1 MIQTYAGSR
10 SETERGLNEYGPIYT
25 SNNKT
30 GTIKD
35 EAHEPTSPMRVRAT
49 RRFFFGGSG
58 ALSYSS
64 LSKVVGIA
72 SLALAAGV
80 NSGRTSL
87 SGTTLLT
94 GVRSRF
100 EDVRGDNDGGR
111 ETVDNAGVVD
121 GVRADEDVNG
131 TE

>member
-1 MIQTYAGSR
+1 
-10 SETERGLNEYGPIYT
+10 
-25 SNNKT
+25 
-30 GTIKD
+30 
-35 EAHEPTSPMRVRAT
+35 MRVRAT

-58 ALSYSS
+58 ALSCSS
-64 LSKVVGIA
+64 LSTEVTGVG
-72 SLALAAGV
+72 SLALTAGV

-94 GVRSRF
+94 GVRGRF
-100 EDVRGDNDGGR
+100 EVVRGDNDGGR
-111 ETVDNAGVVD
+111 ETVDSAGVVD